1 VYRRRRVVAIGG
13 SAVAAVLLVWL
24 LGAFIG
30 KGEPTPPRDQA
41 AQQAST
47 PPSQPPPTASPSSSA
62 TSASAASPAS
72 PSPPAPPPPPP
83 GPPQPCPDT
92 AIGVTAEVDKPS
104 YESGQQPN
112 FTINVVNTGQ
122 VPCTRD
128 IGRHL
133 RELVVMTADG
143 ANRLWSSNDC
153 YSTDGVEV
161 RVMQPGEKFPF
172 SLRWLGTTSEPG
184 CGKRTRLGAGDYLL
198 IAKLGGVASS
208 PVVFRI
214 T

>member
-1 VYRRRRVVAIGG
+1 VYWRRRVIAIGG
-13 SAVAAVLLVWL
+13 SVLAALLLVWL

-30 KGEPTPPRDQA
+30 RGEPTQPRGQA
-41 AQQAST
+41 AHQAST
-47 PPSQPPPTASPSSSA
+47 PPSQPPPTASPPSSA
-62 TSASAASPAS
+62 TSAPATSPAS
-72 PSPPAPPPPPP
+72 SPPPP

-184 CGKRTRLGAGDYLL
+184 CGKHTPLGAGDYLL
-198 IAKLGGVASS
+198 IAKLGGVAGN